1 MRVKYWTNKLLVLLL
16 RVWACAW
23 AFSLSFQLSIQQG
36 CEESQS
42 HPSKWPEDVGVL
54 LTSPTPLSGR
64 PSIWNRFHVCILI
77 PLILSSSHRI
87 CTITCVCLFTIAT
100 EIFADRS
107 VASCSVISSP
117 AKNQMLSGKTVS
129 QLSCS
134 VTVLWVIMVNGCV
147 YHSHSLLILSVPFCH
162 ASCWDIFNL

>member
-1 MRVKYWTNKLLVLLL
+1 MRVQYWTSKLLVLLL
-16 RVWACAW
+16 RVGACAW

-64 PSIWNRFHVCILI
+64 PSIWNRFYVCILI

-87 CTITCVCLFTIAT
+87 CRIMCVCLTTIAT
-100 EIFADRS
+100 ERFTDQSI
-107 VASCSVISSP
+107 ASCSVISSP
-117 AKNQMLSGKTVS
+117 AKNQVLSGKTVI
-129 QLSCS
+129 QQSCS
-134 VTVLWVIMVNGCV
+134 VTVLWVVMVNGCV
-147 YHSHSLLILSVPFCH
+147 
-162 ASCWDIFNL
+162 